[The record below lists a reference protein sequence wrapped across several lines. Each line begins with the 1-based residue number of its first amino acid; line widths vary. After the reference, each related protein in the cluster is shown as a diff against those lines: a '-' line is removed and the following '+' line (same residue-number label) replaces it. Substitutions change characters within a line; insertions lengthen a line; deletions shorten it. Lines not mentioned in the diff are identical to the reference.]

1 MNNTRLK
8 QARAAAKAL
17 DLTLLRLKGR
27 VDGISWYSTVP
38 RRRAGLP
45 LAGFERVS
53 LGCAEYKL
61 HEMRN
66 YLTVN

>member
-17 DLTLLRLKGR
+17 DLTLLRLKGS
-27 VDGISWYSTVP
+27 VDGISWYSIVP

-53 LGCAEYKL
+53 LGCAMTAL
-61 HEMRN
+61 DRLSN
-66 YLTVN
+66 

>member
-17 DLTLLRLKGR
+17 DLALLRLKGCA
-27 VDGISWYSTVP
+27 DGISWYSIVP

-53 LGCAEYKL
+53 LGCAMTELDRLSNKW
-61 HEMRN
+61 
-66 YLTVN
+66 